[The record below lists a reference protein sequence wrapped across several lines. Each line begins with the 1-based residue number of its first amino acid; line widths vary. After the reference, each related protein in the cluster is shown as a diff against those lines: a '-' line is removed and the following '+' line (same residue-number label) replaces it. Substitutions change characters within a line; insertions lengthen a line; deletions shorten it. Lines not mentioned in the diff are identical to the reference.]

1 MHKSLSRQVFFA
13 CFLEKERG
21 TTYLLGKIDS
31 TSSLENYIIQFYSN
45 DSFFISLKS
54 NSLKC
59 DIFRHIF
66 PLNASRISKLTS
78 TSQLIGLVVDW
89 IGKKLYWTDENVNT
103 VEVSELNGDNRLVLF
118 TVSVDDPRGIAL
130 DPFER

>member
-1 MHKSLSRQVFFA
+1 MIFSDTFF
-13 CFLEKERG
+13 
-21 TTYLLGKIDS
+21 
-31 TSSLENYIIQFYSN
+31 
-45 DSFFISLKS
+45 
-54 NSLKC
+54 
-59 DIFRHIF
+59 H
-66 PLNASRISKLTS
+66 ASRISKLTS